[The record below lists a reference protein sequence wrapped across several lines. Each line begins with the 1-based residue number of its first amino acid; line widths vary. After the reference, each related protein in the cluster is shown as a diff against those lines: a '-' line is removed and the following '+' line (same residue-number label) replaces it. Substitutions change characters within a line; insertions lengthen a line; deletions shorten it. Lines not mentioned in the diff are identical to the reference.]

1 MTDDHYELS
10 LAVFDAGEA
19 RDKLRAAT
27 TVILNLEKAY
37 ANAIPDAADAEAAY
51 RLGLAQSFKDYRSAG
66 EAVEAAKIAAHGD
79 NALLSKE
86 RDEAAGRLKLAAERL
101 EDARD
106 TRRSLWR
113 LIEWSR
119 ERDIAKIKV
128 GQQMAMAENA
138 PADRWP

>member
-27 TVILNLEKAY
+27 TVILNLERGY

-51 RLGLAQSFKDYRSAG
+51 
-66 EAVEAAKIAAHGD
+66 
-79 NALLSKE
+79 
-86 RDEAAGRLKLAAERL
+86 RL